1 MTQKNE
7 HLYVEKRLK
16 PGWYMHWKHQTYRI
30 VPSDRSDPLTLYAQN
45 TTTSEVRPLTF
56 TELWRSDCDDEG
68 GPIFA
73 PTEEQLRR
81 EIDTRYP
88 IPEIAPTTGIPAKCL
103 AKADYILWVVEQVKK
118 LVPVAREKLEKERK
132 EMEQQGEPMRK
143 ATNTDVLRA
152 ACALLKPKT
161 IKLSTLY
168 KYQHRI
174 NKHHSDRSAIAAS
187 FRHSTY
193 HKIKL
198 SKATLHFLD
207 TIIPLYCGR
216 KRPGDIYNL
225 GESALEHRTQGLWLD
240 PQQCEGPIPEDL
252 VSELKLVLDRK
263 LPMQALLENA
273 KKKAL
278 LTEIEMPARGLFYN
292 YHHWFLAQ
300 PDQGRKALNS
310 RYGEGTW
317 ESYFAIF
324 DTFAHRAT
332 FPLQYVFG
340 DHYLL
345 DVFSVDKATRSKLD
359 RLWLTVLI
367 DAYTRCILGAVLL
380 YEEPCIESIQSALLH
395 AIWPKTS
402 HKQYGIEKDWACFG
416 IPQQLFLDNALAHHS
431 HSLENLA
438 RLIGC
443 RGKYQTI
450 DLVFRPP
457 YLARYGAL
465 IESLFG
471 NLSGCIKRD
480 LPGAIESSAPKD
492 LRRAAKEACLLY
504 EDIDRY
510 IQQFFLRYQHA
521 PHKALEGMS
530 PHDKWVESTERIGL
544 PDIPALTPGVR
555 RLFLRQAPDTRKI
568 TEKGVCYFGM
578 HYTSDRLWTVAQVDQ
593 DNQKIEYGIRYDPA
607 DISTISIWDGDVW
620 KDDLEAKELRLPDG
634 SLKQTSEW
642 ELKMAKA
649 LAIKHDGGKE
659 DWLSYL
665 NDAEE
670 LEKKRKVERDR
681 IRRQKKRSSQ
691 EERGDDERAKIE
703 ENVEDMLSDDDEFL
717 TKQLAVFQS

>member
-1 MTQKNE
+1 MVHKNE

-16 PGWYMHWKHQTYRI
+16 PGWYMYWRHQTYCI
-30 VPSDRSDPLTLYAQN
+30 VPSNRSDPLTLYAQN
-45 TTTSEVRPLTF
+45 TITFEVRPFSF
-56 TELWRSDCDDEG
+56 TELWSSESEDED

-81 EIDTRYP
+81 EIDTRHR
-88 IPEIAPTTGIPAKCL
+88 IPDVAPTTGIPAKLL
-103 AKADYILWVVEQVKK
+103 AKADDILSVDEQVKK

-132 EMEQQGEPMRK
+132 QKERNGEPTRK

-152 ACALLKPKT
+152 ACALLQPKP
-161 IKLSTLY
+161 IGLSTLY

-174 NKHHSDRSAIAAS
+174 NRHHDDRSAIAAS
-187 FRHSTY
+187 YRRSTY
-193 HKIKL
+193 RQMKL
-198 SKATLHFLD
+198 DKATRHFLD
-207 TIIPLYCGR
+207 TLIPLYCGR
-216 KRPGDIYNL
+216 KRPGYIYNL
-225 GESALEHRTQGLWLD
+225 GESALEHRTQSLWLD
-240 PQQCEGPIPEDL
+240 PAKCEGPIPEDL
-252 VSELKLVLDRK
+252 VSELKQVLDRT
-263 LPMQALLENA
+263 LPMQALLENP

-278 LTEIEMPARGLFYN
+278 LTKIKMPARGLFYN

-300 PDQGRKALNS
+300 PDQGRRALND

-324 DTFAHRAT
+324 DSFAHRAT

-380 YEEPCIESIQSALLH
+380 YEEPCIESIQSVLLH
-395 AIWPKTS
+395 AIWPKSS
-402 HKQYGIEKDWACFG
+402 HTQYGIDKDWACFG

-450 DLVFRPP
+450 DLIFRPP
-457 YLARYGAL
+457 YMARYGAL

-480 LPGAIESSAPKD
+480 LSGAIQSSAPKD
-492 LRRAAKEACLLY
+492 LRRAAKEACLLD

-510 IQQFFLRYQHA
+510 IQQFILRYQHT
-521 PHKALEGMS
+521 PQKALGEMS
-530 PHDKWVESTERIGL
+530 PHDKWVESVERIGL
-544 PDIPALTPGVR
+544 PDIPALTPSVR
-555 RLFLRQAPDTRKI
+555 RMFLRQAPDTRKI
-568 TEKGVCYFGM
+568 TDKGVCYFGM
-578 HYTSDRLWTVAQVDQ
+578 HYTSDRLGTVSQVDK
-593 DNQKIEYGIRYDPA
+593 DNKKIEYSIRYDPA
-607 DISTISIWDGDVW
+607 DISTISIWDEDVFIS
-620 KDDLEAKELRLPDG
+620 DLEAKELRLPDG

-649 LAIKHDGGKE
+649 LASKHDGSRE

-670 LEKKRKVERDR
+670 LEKKRKAERDR
-681 IRRQKKRSSQ
+681 IRRQRKRLAQ
-691 EERGDDERAKIE
+691 EAWDENERAPIDEKVDDIS
-703 ENVEDMLSDDDEFL
+703 SDDDEYL
-717 TKQLAVFQS
+717 TKLLAAFQS

>member
-1 MTQKNE
+1 MAHKNK
-7 HLYVEKRLK
+7 HQYVEKRLK
-16 PGWYMHWKHQTYRI
+16 PGWYMYWRHQTYRI

-45 TTTSEVRPLTF
+45 TTTSEVQPFSF
-56 TELWRSDCDDEG
+56 TELWCSDSDDED

-73 PTEEQLRR
+73 PTAEQLRR
-81 EIDTRYP
+81 EIDSRHP
-88 IPEIAPTTGIPAKCL
+88 IPEIAPTTGIPAKLL
-103 AKADYILWVVEQVKK
+103 AKADDILSIVEQVKK
-118 LVPVAREKLEKERK
+118 LVPVAHEKLEKERK
-132 EMEQQGEPMRK
+132 QKERNGEPTRK
-143 ATNTDVLRA
+143 ATNTAILRA
-152 ACALLKPKT
+152 ACALLQPKS

-168 KYQHRI
+168 KYENRI
-174 NKHHSDRSAIAAS
+174 NKHHGDRSAIAAS

-193 HKIKL
+193 RKMKL
-198 SKATLHFLD
+198 DKATLHFLD

-216 KRPGDIYNL
+216 KRPGDIYDL

-240 PQQCEGPIPEDL
+240 PEQCEGPIPEDL
-252 VSELKLVLDRK
+252 VSELKQVLDRK
-263 LPMQALLENA
+263 LPMQALLEDA
-273 KKKAL
+273 KKKDR
-278 LTEIEMPARGLFYN
+278 LTKIKMPARGLFYN

-300 PDQGRKALNS
+300 PDQGRKALND

-317 ESYFAIF
+317 ESHFAIF
-324 DTFAHRAT
+324 DSFAHRAT
-332 FPLQYVFG
+332 FPLQYVFA

-395 AIWPKTS
+395 AIWPKSS
-402 HKQYGIEKDWACFG
+402 HTQYGIDKDWVCFG

-457 YLARYGAL
+457 YLARYGVL

-471 NLSGCIKRD
+471 HLSGRIKQD
-480 LPGAIESSAPKD
+480 LPGAIPSSTPKD

-510 IQQFFLRYQHA
+510 IQQFILRYQHA
-521 PHKALEGMS
+521 EHSALGGMS
-530 PHDKWVESTERIGL
+530 PHEKWVESVERIGL
-544 PDIPALTPGVR
+544 PDFPVLTPSVR
-555 RLFLRQAPDTRKI
+555 RFFLRQAPDTRKI
-568 TEKGVCYFGM
+568 TDKGVCYFGM
-578 HYTSDRLWTVAQVDQ
+578 HYTSDRLGTLAQVNK

-607 DISTISIWDGDVW
+607 DISTISIWDEDVW

-634 SLKQTSEW
+634 SLKRTSEW
-642 ELKMAKA
+642 EMKMAKA
-649 LAIKHDGGKE
+649 LANKHDGCRE

-670 LEKKRKVERDR
+670 LEKKRKAERDR
-681 IRRQKKRSSQ
+681 IRRQRKRLAQ
-691 EERGDDERAKIE
+691 EEQGEDERTKIE
-703 ENVEDMLSDDDEFL
+703 ENVEDIPSDNDEYL
-717 TKQLAVFQS
+717 TKLLADFQS

>member
-1 MTQKNE
+1 
-7 HLYVEKRLK
+7 
-16 PGWYMHWKHQTYRI
+16 
-30 VPSDRSDPLTLYAQN
+30 
-45 TTTSEVRPLTF
+45 
-56 TELWRSDCDDEG
+56 
-68 GPIFA
+68 
-73 PTEEQLRR
+73 
-81 EIDTRYP
+81 
-88 IPEIAPTTGIPAKCL
+88 
-103 AKADYILWVVEQVKK
+103 VK
-118 LVPVAREKLEKERK
+118 L
-132 EMEQQGEPMRK
+132 
-143 ATNTDVLRA
+143 D
-152 ACALLKPKT
+152 
-161 IKLSTLY
+161 
-168 KYQHRI
+168 
-174 NKHHSDRSAIAAS
+174 
-187 FRHSTY
+187 
-193 HKIKL
+193 
-198 SKATLHFLD
+198 KATLHFLD

-225 GESALEHRTQGLWLD
+225 GESALEYRTQGLWLD
-240 PQQCEGPIPEDL
+240 PAKCAGPIPEDL
-252 VSELKLVLDRK
+252 ISELKQVLHRE

-278 LTEIEMPARGLFYN
+278 LTKIEMPARGLFYN
-292 YHHWFLAQ
+292 YHHWYLAQ
-300 PDQGRKALNS
+300 PDQGRKALNN

-332 FPLQYVFG
+332 FPLQYVFA
-340 DHYLL
+340 DHYLV

-359 RLWLTVLI
+359 RLWLTILI

-395 AIWPKTS
+395 AIWPKSS
-402 HKQYGIEKDWACFG
+402 HTKYGIDKDWACLG

-438 RLIGC
+438 RQIGC

-457 YLARYGAL
+457 YMARYGAL

-471 NLSGCIKRD
+471 HLSGRIKQD
-480 LPGAIESSAPKD
+480 LPGAIQSSAPKD

-510 IQQFFLRYQHA
+510 IQQFILHYQHA
-521 PHKALEGMS
+521 EHKALGGMS
-530 PHDKWVESTERIGL
+530 PHDKWMASVERIGL
-544 PDIPALTPGVR
+544 PDIPKLTPSVR

-568 TEKGVCYFGM
+568 TDKGVCYFSM
-578 HYTSDRLWTVAQVDQ
+578 HYTSDRLGTIPKVDK
-593 DNQKIEYGIRYDPA
+593 DDQKIEYSIRYDPA
-607 DISTISIWDGDVW
+607 DISTISIWDEDVF

-642 ELKMAKA
+642 EVKMAKA
-649 LAIKHDGGKE
+649 LASKHDGCRE

-670 LEKKRKVERDR
+670 LEKKRRAEREH
-681 IRRQKKRSSQ
+681 IRRQRKRLAQ
-691 EERGDDERAKIE
+691 VEQGEDERAKVD
-703 ENVEDMLSDDDEFL
+703 ENVEDIPSDDDEHL
-717 TKQLAVFQS
+717 TKLLAAFQS